1 LKGGDFLNLDSN
13 LSCILVLFGGTGD
26 LTHRKLLPAV
36 YNLKHSG
43 KLPDNFAVVSI
54 GRRDISIDAYREQV
68 YKSVK
73 TFSRFKIFD
82 EDLWKE
88 ISNRIHY
95 MQFDFNDSS
104 GYKELNILLNSLDKK
119 YNTGGNR
126 IFYLAVSPEYFALI
140 TDELNKEDMIYNKL
154 SWQRL
159 IIEKPFGKD
168 LISAQKLNKKITEVF
183 GEENTY
189 RIDHYLGKEMIQ
201 NLMVLRF
208 ANSIFEPLWNNKYID
223 NIQISS
229 SEIVGVENRGGYY
242 EHAGALKDM
251 VQNHMLQLLT
261 LTAMEPPVNLS
272 SSAIKDEKVKILRSL
287 EEITPEKIR
296 QDIIRG
302 QYSEG
307 YFKDSNLPAYRQEER
322 VSPQSE
328 TETFVAL
335 KLHVDNFRWAGV
347 PIYIRTGKRMKSKS
361 TEIIIQFKSIPK
373 VLYSKEYASIKPD
386 LLVITVQPRES
397 IYFQFNT
404 KMPGTEN
411 NIIPVQMDFCQSC
424 QFESNTPEAYE
435 RLIFD
440 VMNGDST
447 LFTSWDEVEYSWK
460 FVDTISSYWKT
471 EDSPLYFYE
480 SGSYGPSQCD
490 ELLKR
495 DNKYWWNIE
504 V

>member
-1 LKGGDFLNLDSN
+1 MNSELN

-36 YNLKHSG
+36 YNLKYSG
-43 KLPDNFAVVSI
+43 KLPENFAVVSI
-54 GRRDISIDAYREQV
+54 GRRDITTEEYRNQAYNSIRSY
-68 YKSVK
+68 
-73 TFSRFKIFD
+73 SRFKFID
-82 EDLWKE
+82 DAIWQD
-88 ISNRIHY
+88 IADRIY
-95 MQFDFNDSS
+95 YKQFDFHDSQ
-104 GYKELNILLNSLDKK
+104 GYRELNTFLTSLDKK
-119 YNTGGNR
+119 YNTEGNR
-126 IFYLAVSPEYFALI
+126 IFYLAVAPEYFALI
-140 TDELNKEDMIYNKL
+140 TDELSKENMVTNET

-168 LISAQKLNKKITEVF
+168 LLSARKLNAKITEVF
-183 GEENTY
+183 GENNTY

-261 LTAMEPPVNLS
+261 LTAMEPPVNLNS
-272 SSAIKDEKVKILRSL
+272 ISIKEEKVKILRSL
-287 EEITPEKIR
+287 EEITPEKIKK
-296 QDIIRG
+296 DIIRG

-307 YFKDSNLPAYRQEER
+307 KVKNEVLPAYRQEPR
-322 VSPQSE
+322 VSPDSD

-347 PIYIRTGKRMKSKS
+347 PFYIRTGKRMKTKS
-361 TEIIIQFKSIPK
+361 TEIIIQFKSIPRI
-373 VLYSKEYASIKPD
+373 LYSKEYDNVSPD

-397 IYFQFNT
+397 IFFRFNT

-411 NIIPVQMDFCQSC
+411 KIIPVQMDFCQSC
-424 QFESNTPEAYE
+424 QFEINTPEAYE
-435 RLIFD
+435 RLIND
-440 VMNGDST
+440 VMYGDST

-460 FVDTISSYWKT
+460 FVDTISSYWESEKL
-471 EDSPLYFYE
+471 PLYAYK
-480 SGSYGPSQCD
+480 SGSYGPDQSD
-490 ELLKR
+490 ALLKK
-495 DNKYWWNIE
+495 DNKVWWNLQI
-504 V
+504 